1 MDASPGLFNAADCP
15 RDPSARLRLRHARP
29 AILWELDGEAVLYDP
44 AAHEALY
51 LNAAALD
58 IWRAADGAGEMESA
72 VARRAYLGGVSME
85 ECRTDARHVVE
96 AMTRHG
102 WLKWEASAAT

>member
-1 MDASPGLFNAADCP
+1 MDASPGLSNAADFS
-15 RDPSARLRLRHARP
+15 RDPSARSRLCHAQP

-58 IWRAADGAGEMESA
+58 IWRAAEGAGDREW
-72 VARRAYLGGVSME
+72 VAAHRAALSGVDIE

-96 AMTRHG
+96 AMERHG
-102 WLKWEASAAT
+102 WLKWKASAAT